1 MNGSRGMPDVS
12 ISQQTQD
19 KIIEEEK
26 VNEKKPNSEIFKNPN
41 LEMKV
46 ITKEPEQVKV
56 IDEIDEIAETAE
68 PPKKPK
74 KKLTEKQL
82 EALARG
88 RQKSMETRIKKKEDK
103 QSAKAQ
109 KEQKF
114 EYQEPEPIAP
124 PTQRMGQQPQ
134 FIQKEIDYDKIINGV
149 ANVYEERLSKK
160 KQAELEAEQKQQAV
174 QEQVGEFEEKI
185 REDERRKVKEYYDEQ
200 KKLKKQEKA
209 QAVSH
214 NVLSRPSQESQDNP
228 YSYAFSMNARNRFS
242 RY

>member
-56 IDEIDEIAETAE
+56 IDDIEDTAQE

-103 QSAKAQ
+103 QTAKAQ

-124 PTQRMGQQPQ
+124 KHHSMMPQQPQ

-149 ANVYEERLSKK
+149 ADVYEKRLSMK

-214 NVLSRPSQESQDNP
+214 NVLSRPSQETQENP

>member
-56 IDEIDEIAETAE
+56 IDDIEETAE

-103 QSAKAQ
+103 QTAKAQ

-124 PTQRMGQQPQ
+124 KHHSMMPQQPQ

-149 ANVYEERLSKK
+149 ADVYEKRLSMK

-214 NVLSRPSQESQDNP
+214 NVLSRPSQETQENP